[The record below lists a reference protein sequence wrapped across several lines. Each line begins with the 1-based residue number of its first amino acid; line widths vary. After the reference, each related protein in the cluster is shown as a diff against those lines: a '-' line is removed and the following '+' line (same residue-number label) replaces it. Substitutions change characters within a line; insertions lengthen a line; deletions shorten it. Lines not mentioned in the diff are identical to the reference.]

1 MVDEDEYWHS
11 LPPMHHARCYFVCA
25 AVARCIIVTGGHGTP
40 SAEVYDEALNR
51 WIQLPCAVPDNIALL
66 QEMGSALL

>member
-11 LPPMHHARCYFVCA
+11 LPPMHHARGFFACA
-25 AVARCIIVTGGHGTP
+25 AVARCIIVAGGHDTSGT

-51 WIQLPCAVPDNIALL
+51 WIQLPCELPGGNTYV
-66 QEMGSALL
+66 GSALL